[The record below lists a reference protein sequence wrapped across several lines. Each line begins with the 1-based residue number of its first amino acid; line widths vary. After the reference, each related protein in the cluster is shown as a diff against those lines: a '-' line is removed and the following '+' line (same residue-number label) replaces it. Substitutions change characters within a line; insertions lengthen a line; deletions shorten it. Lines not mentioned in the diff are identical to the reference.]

1 MEPRDGEKERWA
13 DWTTELCEVERIR
26 GKSESEGVNKRI
38 MKEKGDTSNQGKSLR
53 LPKKERE
60 RVRER
65 ERESETE
72 RERGRGREAYTRFDE
87 LEREEMKTD

>member
-1 MEPRDGEKERWA
+1 MKPRDGEKERWE

-26 GKSESEGVNKRI
+26 GKSESEGVNKII
-38 MKEKGDTSNQGKSLR
+38 MKKKGERSNQGKSLR

-60 RVRER
+60 RVRPR

-72 RERGRGREAYTRFDE
+72 SKRG
-87 LEREEMKTD
+87 